1 MRLTEFRSLM
11 EAEFGAARGDA
22 MLNDHSLAAFGGK
35 TAVQAIAAGF
45 DPREVWRSLCAEFD
59 VPRSRW

>member
-1 MRLTEFRSLM
+1 M
-11 EAEFGAARGDA
+11 EAEFGVARGDA
-22 MLNDHSLAAFGGK
+22 MLNDHTLAAFGGK

>member
-1 MRLTEFRSLM
+1 MRLTEFRSLI

-22 MLNDHSLAAFGGK
+22 MLSDHTLAALGGK
-35 TAVQAIAAGF
+35 TAAQAIEAGF
-45 DPREVWRSLCAEFD
+45 DPREIWRSLCAEFD